1 MSDDRNS
8 PAPNDPAGAPD
19 LAQLHLGRKLWL
31 ARFALAWEH
40 TWPALWPA
48 IGLGGTFVA
57 LALFDILPELPIWLH
72 GIILAAFLGGV
83 GHALWRGLR
92 TLHFP
97 GVPPAQ
103 RRIEKASDLTHRP
116 LTLARDQ
123 LAGGRT
129 DPESAALWRLH
140 RQRMLERIKALRIGI
155 PAPGLARLDP
165 RALRGALLVIL
176 VIGLVISWGDGLNR
190 IARAL
195 TPGVGAGFKGPA
207 IVDIW
212 ITPPAY
218 TGLAPIFLSAGKD
231 APTNNRPTG
240 NQLVLASADGTQTRQ
255 SSDANTTPKTP
266 AIGAHSKAQATIS
279 VPEGSTILVQ
289 LSGGW
294 GTPSL
299 TLGDLTAAFK
309 PVADGTWKATAKVGL
324 PQDAEQLI
332 IHQGAGRVA
341 SWPARIRPDQV
352 PDIRFTDEPTISSRG
367 AMRVGIEGEDDYGF
381 HKAKLYIR
389 RALIDADTDE
399 DEAEEAAL
407 AKLNA
412 PHMLDLPLPGSGVKA
427 IRGTSYHDLTAHPW
441 AGTEVIIQVVARD
454 GASQPGVTD
463 PITITLPERRFRHP
477 VARALVLLRKK
488 LTFNPDARDDVVD
501 NLINIGTI
509 PGSFNNDTVVFL
521 AIRSVINRLKNEPGL
536 AVLEGVQSTLWDT
549 ALRLEDGQLSLA
561 EKRMR
566 ELQKKLMAALNRKD
580 SAEIQKLMRE
590 LEKAMAAFLKEMMK
604 GMKNMPRSAQPFD
617 RNQRTLSSRDLQRML
632 DRARELAMTGNLD
645 AARQMLSMLREML
658 ENLKNGRFAQG
669 RGQGNQKAWKMLREL
684 RDMMKRQQEL
694 MDDTHRRSQK
704 GMQNGKPGSKGEAK
718 RQGDLQKQLQDL
730 LRRFGEMMGK
740 IPKSLGEAELAMRE
754 ALRELDK
761 NKPGQAVPPQGR
773 ALEKMQKGA
782 GAMVQQLMRRFGQG
796 RGRGRG
802 LGRGGR
808 QRTGRMP
815 QLLDPLG
822 RPLPNAG
829 NSASDDVEIPDES
842 ATQRAR
848 EILDELR
855 RRAGELDRPS
865 LEMDYLERLLR
876 RF

>member
-8 PAPNDPAGAPD
+8 PSPNDPAGAPD
-19 LAQLHLGRKLWL
+19 LAQFHLGRKLWL

-40 TWPALWPA
+40 AWPALWPA
-48 IGLGGTFVA
+48 MGLGGAFVA

-83 GHALWRGLR
+83 GYALWRGLR
-92 TLHFP
+92 SLRFP
-97 GVPPAQ
+97 GIPPAQ

-140 RQRMLERIKALRIGI
+140 RHRVLERIKALRIGI

-176 VIGLVISWGDGLNR
+176 VVGLVISWGDGFNR

-195 TPGVGAGFKGPA
+195 APGVGAGFKGPA
-207 IVDIW
+207 VVDVW

-218 TGLAPIFLSAGKD
+218 TGLAPIFLSAGKE
-231 APTNNRPTG
+231 APSNK
-240 NQLVLASADGTQTRQ
+240 LVLAAASGTANSQGKDGTTA
-255 SSDANTTPKTP
+255 SASKAP
-266 AIGAHSKAQATIS
+266 AIGALPEAKTTVS

-299 TLGDLTAAFK
+299 TLGDLTATFK
-309 PVADGTWKATAKVGL
+309 PVADGTWKATTKVGL
-324 PQDAEQLI
+324 PQGADQLT

-341 SWPARIRPDQV
+341 SWPTRIRPDQV
-352 PDIRFTDEPTISSRG
+352 PEIRFTDDPAISNRG
-367 AMRVGIEGEDDYGF
+367 AVRIGIEGEDDYGF
-381 HKAKLYIR
+381 HKAKLFIR
-389 RALIDADTDE
+389 RALIDVDTDE
-399 DEAEEAAL
+399 DEAEEAVL

-412 PHMLDLPLPGSGVKA
+412 PHTLELPLPGSGVNT
-427 IRGTSYHDLTAHPW
+427 IRETSYHDLTAHPW
-441 AGTEVIIQVVARD
+441 AGTEVVIQVVARD
-454 GASQPGVTD
+454 GANQPGVTD
-463 PITITLPERRFRHP
+463 PLTITLPERRFRHP
-477 VARALVLLRKK
+477 VARALVMLRKK
-488 LTFNPDARDDVVD
+488 LTFNPDGRDDVVD
-501 NLINIGTI
+501 DLINIGTI

-521 AIRSVINRLKNEPGL
+521 AIQSVVNRLKNEEGL

-566 ELQKKLMAALNRKD
+566 ELQKKLMEALNRKD
-580 SAEIQKLMRE
+580 MAEIQKLMRE
-590 LEKAMAAFLKEMMK
+590 LEKAMAAFMKEMMK
-604 GMKNMPRSAQPFD
+604 GMKDMPRSAQPFD
-617 RNQRTLSSRDLQRML
+617 PNQQSLSSRDLQRML

-645 AARQMLSMLREML
+645 AARQMLSMLRQML

-669 RGQGNQKAWKMLREL
+669 RNGQGNQKAWEMLREL
-684 RDMMKRQQEL
+684 QDMMKRQQQL
-694 MDDTHRRSQK
+694 MDDTHRRSQQ

-773 ALEKMQKGA
+773 ALEEMQKGA

-796 RGRGRG
+796 RGPGQ
-802 LGRGGR
+802 GRGGR
-808 QRTGRMP
+808 QRAGRIP

-829 NSASDDVEIPDES
+829 NSASDDVEIPNES
-842 ATQRAR
+842 DTQRAR
-848 EILDELR
+848 EILEELR
-855 RRAGELDRPS
+855 RRAGELNRPS
-865 LEMDYLERLLR
+865 VEMDYLERLLR

>member
-8 PAPNDPAGAPD
+8 PSSNDSADTPD

-48 IGLGGTFVA
+48 LGLGGAFIA

-72 GIILAAFLGGV
+72 GIVLAAFLGGV

-92 TLHFP
+92 PLRFP
-97 GVPPAQ
+97 GIPPAQ

-123 LAGGRT
+123 LAGGHT

-165 RALRGALLVIL
+165 RAFRGALLVIL

-195 TPGVGAGFKGPA
+195 APGVGVGFKGPA
-207 IVDIW
+207 AVDVW

-218 TGLAPIFLSAGKD
+218 TGLAPIFLSAGKE
-231 APTNNRPTG
+231 APSDK
-240 NQLVLASADGTQTRQ
+240 LVLAAAGGTPNAQNKDG
-255 SSDANTTPKTP
+255 NTASKTP
-266 AIGAHSKAQATIS
+266 AIGALPKAKTTVS

-309 PVADGTWKATAKVGL
+309 PVADGTWKATTQVGL
-324 PQDAEQLI
+324 PKDADQLV

-341 SWPARIRPDQV
+341 SWPTRIRPDQT
-352 PDIRFTDEPTISSRG
+352 PEIRFTDDPAISNRG
-367 AMRVGIEGEDDYGF
+367 AVRIGIEGEDDYGF

-389 RALIDADTDE
+389 RALIDVDTDE
-399 DEAEEAAL
+399 DENEEAVL

-427 IRGTSYHDLTAHPW
+427 IKETSYHDLTAHPW
-441 AGTEVIIQVVARD
+441 AGTEVVIQVVARD
-454 GASQPGVTD
+454 GANQPGVTD

-501 NLINIGTI
+501 DLINIGTI

-536 AVLEGVQSTLWDT
+536 AVLDGVQSTLWDT

-566 ELQKKLMAALNRKD
+566 ELQKKLMEALNRKD
-580 SAEIQKLMRE
+580 MAEIQKLMRE

-604 GMKNMPRSAQPFD
+604 GMENMPRSAQPFD
-617 RNQRTLSSRDLQRML
+617 PNQRSLSSRDLQRML

-645 AARQMLSMLREML
+645 AARQMLSMLRQML

-669 RGQGNQKAWKMLREL
+669 RNGQGNQKAWKMLREL

-694 MDDTHRRSQK
+694 MDDTHRRSQE
-704 GMQNGKPGSKGEAK
+704 GMQNGKPGSKGEAQ

-740 IPKSLGEAELAMRE
+740 IPKSLGDAELAMRE

-761 NKPGQAVPPQGR
+761 NKPGEAVPPQGR
-773 ALEKMQKGA
+773 ALEEMQKGA
-782 GAMVQQLMRRFGQG
+782 GAMMQQLMRRFGQG
-796 RGRGRG
+796 RGRGQ
-802 LGRGGR
+802 GRGGR
-808 QRTGRMP
+808 QRAGRIP

-829 NSASDDVEIPDES
+829 NSASDDVTIPDES
-842 ATQRAR
+842 DTQRAR
-848 EILDELR
+848 EILEELR

-865 LEMDYLERLLR
+865 VEMDYLERLLR